1 MLKGKPVKQL
11 NDTNLNQSWRGTVHF
26 RIRSLL
32 IHLNQVFLWPLQH
45 FHGMSTFRNEGT
57 KTLCQ
62 AVNNF
67 LLMAFPFH
75 SRDITDYGMSPR
87 KDNQVWSSALTFPH
101 YTSVPA
107 SSDHIVVSH
116 WHWQNTRKHHKK
128 LCSGSGLNV
137 YQPMNVPLSTKTVI
151 KHTSK
156 WAKGTLDLKILKQL
170 TVPHILLK
178 FTRDAWL
185 FFFLL
190 CVCDMNLWKLSFCLK
205 PNKIWSV

>member
-1 MLKGKPVKQL
+1 MKVPKLFAKPW
-11 NDTNLNQSWRGTVHF
+11 TNFCSWLSLSTQGT
-26 RIRSLL
+26 S
-32 IHLNQVFLWPLQH
+32 QTMGCPQ
-45 FHGMSTFRNEGT
+45 G
-57 KTLCQ
+57 
-62 AVNNF
+62 
-67 LLMAFPFH
+67 
-75 SRDITDYGMSPR
+75 

-107 SSDHIVVSH
+107 SSDHIVVGH

-137 YQPMNVPLSTKTVI
+137 YQPTNVPLSTKTGI

-156 WAKGTLDLKILKQL
+156 WAKGTLDLNILKQL

-190 CVCDMNLWKLSFCLK
+190 CVCVIWIYGNFSFCLK